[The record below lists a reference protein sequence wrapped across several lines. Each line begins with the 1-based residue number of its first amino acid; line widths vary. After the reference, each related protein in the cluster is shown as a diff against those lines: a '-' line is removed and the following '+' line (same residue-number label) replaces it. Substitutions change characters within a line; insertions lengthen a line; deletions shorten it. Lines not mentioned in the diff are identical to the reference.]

1 MAKRPEKKRDGKGD
15 AQPPLPTSSTAR
27 ILPMQLQVGDRL
39 TDKTGEYEIIG
50 RPSTTNAGKD
60 AHVRSPTVHLAFSP
74 NRSISPNL
82 TRR

>member
-39 TDKTGEYEIIG
+39 TDETGEYEIIG
-50 RPSTTNAGKD
+50 RPSTTPC
-60 AHVRSPTVHLAFSP
+60 RW
-74 NRSISPNL
+74 L
-82 TRR
+82 TFCMMALFGASSS